1 MQGHPVEVFVTE
13 RERGLVRQLSVEAT
27 ANGTLSYR
35 FVRTFIFDTS
45 FNLRDEH
52 GVRYDWTP
60 CREAALEEPQSEG
73 LVVDGVNDTLYVAF
87 ETIGLYKLPRVS
99 SLPGLLTVGKE
110 RLIEPVKSFGQA
122 YHAIPDDDEF
132 ECGYAPQGP
141 PSPGDVVAPGSDT
154 NAGRFLEADLEGLT
168 VVTSVRG
175 ETLML
180 ASSQGD
186 SSFHF
191 YLIGRSVHH
200 LGSFLVDG
208 VGDTDGVH
216 YVPVPLGKQYPL
228 GLLVVQNG
236 DAPEPP
242 DTGDVNGFE
251 FDGSTQFLFINFADA
266 LRTLGN

>member
-1 MQGHPVEVFVTE
+1 M
-13 RERGLVRQLSVEAT
+13 
-27 ANGTLSYR
+27 
-35 FVRTFIFDTS
+35 
-45 FNLRDEH
+45 
-52 GVRYDWTP
+52 
-60 CREAALEEPQSEG
+60 
-73 LVVDGVNDTLYVAF
+73 
-87 ETIGLYKLPRVS
+87 
-99 SLPGLLTVGKE
+99 TVGKE

-132 ECGYAPQGP
+132 ECEYAPQGP
-141 PSPGDVVAPGSDT
+141 PSPGDIVAPGSDA

-191 YLIGRSVHH
+191 YLIGRGVRH

-216 YVPVPLGKQYPL
+216 YVPVPLGKQSRLDFWWCRTAKHLSRPIRASQRLRVRRLNSVPL
-228 GLLVVQNG
+228 RRFQGRAE
-236 DAPEPP
+236 DARKLAAPYASRSQQ
-242 DTGDVNGFE
+242 VN
-251 FDGSTQFLFINFADA
+251 AV
-266 LRTLGN
+266 